1 MCVCVS
7 TYCVLHVL
15 CCMLYVMCDVY
26 CMFCVA
32 SCIWCKLHAVC
43 SKYCYLYAMCIA
55 CITLYVLYIV
65 LWYMCCV
72 LYVVYLVCFYAVCLV
87 CCISCVYTGV
97 CVHILA
103 PQSMFS
109 SANNRGFGQH
119 ICSRV
124 VNLIYVQHCF
134 GKKKDIKK
142 SNNSSFALS
151 YFMIKDSPS
160 QPRIVYCLMYSDIPK
175 AKMPIFFLIT

>member
-1 MCVCVS
+1 MHTPLSPFCLSLLLSFSAYLCVRVWAHVCVCVS
-7 TYCVLHVL
+7 MYCVLHVL

-32 SCIWCKLHAVC
+32 TCIWCKLHAVC

-97 CVHILA
+97 CVHTYLHPNQCSAVPTIEDLA
-103 PQSMFS
+103 S
-109 SANNRGFGQH
+109 
-119 ICSRV
+119 
-124 VNLIYVQHCF
+124 IYVQESWIWYMCSTVLARRKIS
-134 GKKKDIKK
+134 KKVII
-142 SNNSSFALS
+142 L
-151 YFMIKDSPS
+151 
-160 QPRIVYCLMYSDIPK
+160 VLL
-175 AKMPIFFLIT
+175 FLTLW